1 MREQEAYYDVVVVG
15 AGLGGL
21 LAAAQFAGRGQRVAV
36 VERLA
41 HVGGRFTGKIFHG
54 AQVSTGA
61 VHMLPFGSNGIVAA
75 MLRELRVPHRVHDAE
90 VFASFHVRGRQIRT
104 RSVLAVA
111 RVLGPCQYARFVQL
125 GARMMLRQ
133 PHPHERDLT
142 FAQWLVLQGVTPASH
157 PELVL
162 FFERISHFALSIDLD
177 QVGYVEICETMKNMF
192 RYGPPGI
199 VEGGCAAVAGALET
213 RLRDAGVTL
222 LLNHDVRGILTA
234 DGRAT
239 GVAVHDKTA
248 GATRTLCA
256 SLVVSDIGP
265 AATNTLL
272 GHGPHPLTP
281 SPFIVNGEGE
291 HDHLSASFT
300 HDSSSLT
307 AVGSRMAGPS
317 HSVRCQGSGG
327 EATGLKTHVLLADSF
342 IDHKGILYCLDTQR
356 IAGIVQPSNSDRR
369 LAPPGKHL
377 IITHQLWRPERE
389 TIAQARALA
398 LADLEYLL
406 GPRDAGRW
414 ELLTM
419 SQYHDEWPVNRA
431 VQGADAI
438 PTTDVRGLY
447 LVGDAVK
454 PSGYL
459 MVEGVAQSVNTLLDA
474 VDRALPT
481 GDVEPASHLAPK
493 PSKQRALAWLIA
505 PPRPHPGSAAR
516 RKVRRQQPV
525 VQDRPDGPAPV
536 AQPRLPGAG
545 E

>member
-1 MREQEAYYDVVVVG
+1 MLEQESHYDVVVIG

-41 HVGGRFTGKIFHG
+41 HVGGRFTGKTFHG

-90 VFASFHVRGRQIRT
+90 VFASFHVHGRQIRT

-111 RVLGPCQYARFVQL
+111 RVLGPRQYARFVQL
-125 GARMMLRQ
+125 GAQMMLRQ

-142 FAQWLVLQGVTPASH
+142 FAQWLVLQGVTSATH

-162 FFERISHFALSIDLD
+162 FFERVSHFALSIDLD
-177 QVGYVEICETMKNMF
+177 QVSYVEICETMKNMF

-199 VEGGCAAVAGALET
+199 VEGGCAAVAGALEK
-213 RLRDAGVTL
+213 RLCEAGATL
-222 LLNHDVRGILTA
+222 LLNHDVRGIITT
-234 DGRAT
+234 GGKAT

-256 SLVVSDIGP
+256 PLIISDIGP
-265 AATNTLL
+265 FATQSLLHNDDNFSPISTDEKESQESQAAIQQHNS
-272 GHGPHPLTP
+272 PNPL
-281 SPFIVNGEGE
+281 SIRQNGEGIR
-291 HDHLSASFT
+291 
-300 HDSSSLT
+300 
-307 AVGSRMAGPS
+307 GWG
-317 HSVRCQGSGG
+317 
-327 EATGLKTHVLLADSF
+327 ATGLKTHVLLADSF
-342 IDHKGILYCLDTQR
+342 IDHKGILYCLDTRR
-356 IAGIVQPSNSDRR
+356 IAGIVQPSNSDSR

-377 IITHQLWRPERE
+377 LITHQLWRPERE
-389 TIAQARALA
+389 SIAEARALA

-406 GPRDAGRW
+406 GPRDVGRW

-438 PTTDVRGLY
+438 PQTDVSGLY

-474 VDRALPT
+474 VDRELLA
-481 GDVEPASHLAPK
+481 GDPEGPVPVAPASHIAPK
-493 PSKQRALAWLIA
+493 PPKQRALAWLIA
-505 PPRPHPGSAAR
+505 PPAPHPGSAAR
-516 RKVRRQQPV
+516 RAAA
-525 VQDRPDGPAPV
+525 PDLPV
-536 AQPRLPGAG
+536 AG